1 MQVFGL
7 PAPLYD
13 IYKLSEMIENQKMES
28 IHKEIDGLKN
38 AEKANEQIKD
48 FIIYDETLTVPKNLL
63 NSLIKNYDENNFKG
77 LPEL

>member
-1 MQVFGL
+1 M
-7 PAPLYD
+7 
-13 IYKLSEMIENQKMES
+13 SEMIENQKMES

>member
-1 MQVFGL
+1 
-7 PAPLYD
+7 
-13 IYKLSEMIENQKMES
+13 MIENQKMES